1 MLSVSLIERALDT
14 RDYDRLLRDL
24 ADNGLPLPLTLRL
37 SLGQN
42 PTAPLALAL
51 RRLVELTYGPT
62 DLSRRLVDRLL
73 ADQRPDGT
81 FPSETEID
89 KAAVSEEGTSGGDAL
104 VTAVALAAL
113 GRVAADHPAVA
124 GPEVRSALER
134 GYAALAELQDCD
146 GLYSAPADRSLA
158 DRALT
163 TAFIVS
169 LLGTDPAFRGAVRLY
184 PIRRWFERRDG
195 RLDRATQ
202 RLWDLA
208 DVCLHDLPEPETL
221 AA

>member
-1 MLSVSLIERALDT
+1 MLSVSLIERTLET

-24 ADNGLPLPLTLRL
+24 ADNGMSLPLSLRL
-37 SLGQN
+37 RFGQS

-62 DLSRRLVDRLL
+62 ALSRQLVDRLL
-73 ADQRPDGT
+73 RDQRPDGS
-81 FPSETEID
+81 FPGDTPESD
-89 KAAVSEEGTSGGDAL
+89 AADDRDPLA
-104 VTAVALAAL
+104 TATALAGL
-113 GRVAADHPAVA
+113 SRVASDHPATLGDELRA
-124 GPEVRSALER
+124 GLDH

-146 GLYSAPADRSLA
+146 GLFSAPADRSLA

-169 LLGTDPAFRGAVRLY
+169 LLGSDPRFRDSVRLGELHQ
-184 PIRRWFERRDG
+184 WFESQDG
-195 RLDRATQ
+195 CLDRHTQ
-202 RLWDLA
+202 YLWDLA
-208 DVCLHDLPEPETL
+208 SISIHDVFEPMIF

>member
-1 MLSVSLIERALDT
+1 MLSVSLIQRTLET

-24 ADNGLPLPLTLRL
+24 ADNGMALPLSLRL
-37 SLGQN
+37 RFGQS

-62 DLSRRLVDRLL
+62 TLSRQLVDRLL
-73 ADQRPDGT
+73 RDQRPDGT
-81 FPSETEID
+81 FPGDNEQD
-89 KAAVSEEGTSGGDAL
+89 RDAL
-104 VTAVALAAL
+104 ATATALAGL
-113 GRVAADHPAVA
+113 GRVAADHPATVGDELRA
-124 GPEVRSALER
+124 GLDH

-146 GLYSAPADRSLA
+146 GLFSAPADRSLA

-169 LLGTDPAFRGAVRLY
+169 LLGPDPRFRGAVRLSELHQ
-184 PIRRWFERRDG
+184 WFESQDG
-195 RLDRATQ
+195 RLDRHTQ
-202 RLWDLA
+202 HLWDLA
-208 DVCLHDLPEPETL
+208 SISIHDVFEPMVF

>member
-1 MLSVSLIERALDT
+1 MLSVSLIERTLET

-24 ADNGLPLPLTLRL
+24 SDNGLSLPLSIRMR
-37 SLGQN
+37 LGQS
-42 PTAPLALAL
+42 PAGPIALAL

-62 DLSRRLVDRLL
+62 ALSRRLVDRLL
-73 ADQRPDGT
+73 CEQRFDGCSDPQIPAAGT
-81 FPSETEID
+81 ERMASED
-89 KAAVSEEGTSGGDAL
+89 GGRDPL
-104 VTAVALAAL
+104 VVATVLAGL
-113 GRVAADHPAVA
+113 SRVAADHPATV
-124 GPEVRSALER
+124 GDELRSGLDR

-146 GLYSAPADRSLA
+146 GLFSSPDDRSVG

-169 LLGTDPAFRGAVRLY
+169 LLGADPRFRAGVRLGELHQ
-184 PIRRWFERRDG
+184 WFEARDG
-195 RLDRATQ
+195 RLDRQTQ

-208 DVCLHDLPEPETL
+208 LISIHDIVEPAVF

>member
-1 MLSVSLIERALDT
+1 MLSVSLIERTLET

-24 ADNGLPLPLTLRL
+24 ADNGMALPLSVRLRF
-37 SLGQN
+37 GQS

-62 DLSRRLVDRLL
+62 ALSRHLVDRLL
-73 ADQRPDGT
+73 RDQLPDGS
-81 FPSETEID
+81 FP
-89 KAAVSEEGTSGGDAL
+89 GDAEGSTQL
-104 VTAVALAAL
+104 RDPLATATALAGL
-113 GRVAADHPAVA
+113 GRVAADHPATVGDALRA
-124 GPEVRSALER
+124 GLDR

-146 GLYSAPADRSLA
+146 GLFSAPADRSLA

-169 LLGTDPAFRGAVRLY
+169 LLGPDPRFRGAVRLNELNQ
-184 PIRRWFERRDG
+184 WFEGQDG
-195 RLDRATQ
+195 RLDRHTQ
-202 RLWDLA
+202 HLWDMPSISI
-208 DVCLHDLPEPETL
+208 HDAFEPMTF

>member
-1 MLSVSLIERALDT
+1 MLSVSLIQRTLET

-24 ADNGLPLPLTLRL
+24 ADNGMALPLSLRL
-37 SLGQN
+37 RFGQS

-62 DLSRRLVDRLL
+62 ALSRQLVDRLL
-73 ADQRPDGT
+73 RDQRPDGT
-81 FPSETEID
+81 FPGDHEHD
-89 KAAVSEEGTSGGDAL
+89 RDAL
-104 VTAVALAAL
+104 ATATALAGL
-113 GRVAADHPAVA
+113 GRVAADHPATVGDELRA
-124 GPEVRSALER
+124 GLDH

-146 GLYSAPADRSLA
+146 GLFSAPADRSLA

-169 LLGTDPAFRGAVRLY
+169 LLGPDPRFRAAVRLSELHQ
-184 PIRRWFERRDG
+184 WFESQDG
-195 RLDRATQ
+195 RLDRHTQ
-202 RLWDLA
+202 HLWDLA
-208 DVCLHDLPEPETL
+208 SISIHDVFEPMVF